1 VILNHEL
8 VLVPRAPA
16 SLPSSLSSEKVC
28 HDFLASNN
36 KNSKERLFY
45 IAGSGK
51 HKDDHCDSL
60 LYPIYLVQENF
71 DGGSLVATT
80 WVEDEE
86 LGRGYLLLST
96 SAGNG
101 KIYRWEAGGGPI
113 AIGRTLH
120 LKDSGCRSNL
130 YSQCSTDPK
139 QNMGSGGIAIDSFQ
153 SEGYVPLMVAEYGEG
168 RVVRLEEN
176 GARTPLITE
185 IDDEGHR
192 LVRPFRLLVTPYG
205 DLMAMDNATTRDKEN
220 QFVLWRLPKAS
231 GVPALPSLSVSRK
244 AHAWKRNN
252 STSPPLDFFRSEGMG
267 GMVLDPSG
275 QRIYVTTTIR
285 RMGDSEE
292 DESSSV
298 VVVSLPLLDDLDDN
312 ENQDSTRTLN
322 FATKLQS
329 GVVFDYADY
338 ANAPGAIEVD
348 NNGNLYLAVDN
359 GVLVV
364 SKSKSLIAKIA
375 FEADEKI
382 MDLTLGSDKFLY
394 IAMESKLA
402 RVRVPNSP
410 LQVKKDLILKA

>member
-1 VILNHEL
+1 
-8 VLVPRAPA
+8 
-16 SLPSSLSSEKVC
+16 
-28 HDFLASNN
+28 
-36 KNSKERLFY
+36 
-45 IAGSGK
+45 
-51 HKDDHCDSL
+51 
-60 LYPIYLVQENF
+60 
-71 DGGSLVATT
+71 
-80 WVEDEE
+80 
-86 LGRGYLLLST
+86 
-96 SAGNG
+96 
-101 KIYRWEAGGGPI
+101 
-113 AIGRTLH
+113 
-120 LKDSGCRSNL
+120 
-130 YSQCSTDPK
+130 
-139 QNMGSGGIAIDSFQ
+139 
-153 SEGYVPLMVAEYGEG
+153 
-168 RVVRLEEN
+168 
-176 GARTPLITE
+176 
-185 IDDEGHR
+185 
-192 LVRPFRLLVTPYG
+192 
-205 DLMAMDNATTRDKEN
+205 
-220 QFVLWRLPKAS
+220 
-231 GVPALPSLSVSRK
+231 
-244 AHAWKRNN
+244 
-252 STSPPLDFFRSEGMG
+252 
-267 GMVLDPSG
+267 
-275 QRIYVTTTIR
+275 
-285 RMGDSEE
+285 MGDSEE